1 MEDRHPGEV
10 GPAARPRRVLDP
22 ASRDVL
28 ARFGLTLALVVG
40 WYLIWRQDN
49 SIRLS
54 LMALATCACIFAV
67 ARGRRERIRAATLTR
82 WDEAAAW
89 FALALT
95 AGIFGL

>member
-1 MEDRHPGEV
+1 M
-10 GPAARPRRVLDP
+10 ARPRRVLDP

-28 ARFGLTLALVVG
+28 ARFGFTLALVVG
-40 WYLIWRQDN
+40 WYLIWRQDS

-54 LMALATCACIFAV
+54 VMALAACACVLAV
-67 ARGRRERIRAATLTR
+67 ARGRREQVRAATLTR

-89 FALALT
+89 VALALM